1 MFDLG
6 KIDKIEC
13 HTALEVELLA
23 ALVYERRLRS
33 RAERPPAPPKPQPER
48 KRLTF
53 LPPPREHDFGIA
65 ACDASAKE
73 IQAATAKQFK
83 LTVNDLLSQR
93 RNHYLCLA
101 RHAAVVLCHALT
113 LQSYPQLGRVFH
125 RDHTTMLNSA
135 DKFSG
140 IRLELEAELN
150 RHAPLTDWTRAIF
163 EKMMRDNPEVD
174 LPQVHESVAH

>member
-6 KIDKIEC
+6 KVEC
-13 HTALEVELLA
+13 TTALEVELLA

-33 RAERPPAPPKPQPER
+33 RREAPPKPQPITPT

-101 RHAAVVLCHALT
+101 RHAAVVLAHTLT
-113 LQSYPQLGRVFH
+113 LCNAPNPLLRSWLRRSVLPSTASTGCS
-125 RDHTTMLNSA
+125 TSIA
-135 DKFSG
+135 AAAFS
-140 IRLELEAELN
+140 RNDASQ
-150 RHAPLTDWTRAIF
+150 RTKHA
-163 EKMMRDNPEVD
+163 
-174 LPQVHESVAH
+174 